1 MITLL
6 IADDHPLVRN
16 ALTRL
21 LGDVEDIDVV
31 AATANGRETVA
42 MALETSPDVVLM
54 DLEMPELNGIEATR
68 ALKAAGSS
76 TRVVILTTF
85 SDRER
90 IIGALDAGALG
101 YLLKDAEPEEIIRGV
116 RAAAQGDSPLAPRAA
131 REMLTERTTTTTAG
145 ATHLSAR
152 EQEVLALVAEGLP
165 NKLIARRLE
174 ISEKTVKAHLTSVFS
189 EIGVTDRT
197 QAALWAQR
205 HNMDR
210 SPTHGDAAR
219 LTSVRRRPRF

>member
-16 ALTRL
+16 ALTQL
-21 LGDVEDIDVV
+21 LGAVDDIDVV
-31 AATANGRETVA
+31 GTATNGREAVDMT
-42 MALETSPDVVLM
+42 LGTSPDVVLM

-68 ALKAAGSS
+68 TLKAAGSAA
-76 TRVVILTTF
+76 RIVILTTF

-101 YLLKDAEPEEIIRGV
+101 YLLKDADPEEIIRGV

-131 REMLTERTTTTTAG
+131 REMISERTQATTDSG
-145 ATHLSAR
+145 LSAR
-152 EQEVLALVAEGLP
+152 ETEVLSLVAEGLP

-174 ISEKTVKAHLTSVFS
+174 ISEKTVKAHLTSVFAQ
-189 EIGVTDRT
+189 IGVTDRT

-205 HNMDR
+205 HNI
-210 SPTHGDAAR
+210 GA
-219 LTSVRRRPRF
+219 

>member
-16 ALTRL
+16 ALTQL
-21 LGDVEDIDVV
+21 LGNIDDIDVV
-31 AATANGRETVA
+31 GTAANGHEIVA
-42 MALETSPDVVLM
+42 MAVETSPDVVLM

-76 TRVVILTTF
+76 ARVVILTTF
-85 SDRER
+85 SDRDR

-116 RAAAQGDSPLAPRAA
+116 RAAANGDSPLAPRAA
-131 REMLTERTTTTTAG
+131 REMITERARTG
-145 ATHLSAR
+145 SDSGLSAR
-152 EQEVLALVAEGLP
+152 ETEVLALVAEGLP
-165 NKLIARRLE
+165 NKLIARRLA
-174 ISEKTVKAHLTSVFS
+174 ISEKTVKAHLTSVFAQ
-189 EIGVTDRT
+189 IGVTDRT

-205 HNMDR
+205 HNIG
-210 SPTHGDAAR
+210 P
-219 LTSVRRRPRF
+219 